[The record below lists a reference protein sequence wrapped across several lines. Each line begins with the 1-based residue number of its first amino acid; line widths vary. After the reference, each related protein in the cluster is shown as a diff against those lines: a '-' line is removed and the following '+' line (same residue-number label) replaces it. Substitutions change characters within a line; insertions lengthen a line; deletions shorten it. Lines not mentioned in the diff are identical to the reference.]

1 MKHVSLNLIT
11 AVILGGILALGG
23 CRKTQPVQNPDG
35 TITNPNGSVTIP
47 AQAPPQP
54 VGVRNPD
61 GSITNA
67 DGSVTYPP
75 GSALAQRE
83 RTPDGFA
90 PGTAPAS
97 RNSAIVP
104 TPRNPAESNSV
115 FSGASPNPSSR
126 PSVVAPVVAP
136 VVLTVPSGT
145 PVRVILNGGLSAR
158 RNNVGDRF
166 TGSLDGPL
174 TSQGETVFPGGT
186 AVSGEVVAAKGK
198 GRFKGAGDLGIE
210 LTSIGRERVSTTE
223 YERIGKGRGKRTAGF
238 IAGGGGIGAL
248 IGGLAGGGKG
258 ALIGGLAGAGAGT
271 AASAYTGNRDVV
283 IPSESRITFR
293 LTSPVSRAR

>member
-1 MKHVSLNLIT
+1 MKNVPLHLIA
-11 AVILGGILALGG
+11 AVILGGTLTLGG
-23 CRKTQPVQNPDG
+23 CKKTQPVQNPDG
-35 TITNPNGSVTIP
+35 TITNPNGSVTVP
-47 AQAPPQP
+47 AQVPPQQA
-54 VGVRNPD
+54 GVRNAD

-75 GSALAQRE
+75 NSSVALHE

-90 PGTAPAS
+90 PGTAPVN

-104 TPRNPAESNSV
+104 TPRSPADSRSV
-115 FSGASPNPSSR
+115 FSNAAPATSSQ

-136 VVLTVPSGT
+136 VVLTVPTGT

-174 TSQGETVFPGGT
+174 MSNGETVFAGGT

-210 LTSIGRERVSTTE
+210 LTSIGRDRVSTTE

-293 LTSPVSRAR
+293 LTSPISHSR